1 MSKYFISIVFF
12 ALSLLG
18 CGGGGSDSGNSND
31 GGNSGSLS
39 YVAGEFKTAT
49 SPGFYA
55 PSDIMAY
62 GLGNITCIGE
72 YNYFESENVLVYGNS
87 SLESEDFQYAATLV
101 ENKLN
106 EALSLIG
113 ISREEFDDK
122 RPQYTPGIGRK
133 IVSMF
138 RNGIADISIIDP
150 DLVNT
155 WDSLDPTK
163 QEAILKSHWNG
174 LSDVGQ
180 TELTVIYTELLAD
193 MNLTENTLPEKIGV
207 CLDADMNS
215 TRFGEGTLFGMNLA
229 PKSVASRSDAEQVV
243 LHELIHTIQINVAMP
258 ENDSSSIIDIW
269 FLEGQAT
276 FLAGQQVAKS
286 ANGYYPV
293 DVVIESDAGNQ
304 FQGDGGLA
312 YSHYSKAYSY
322 IDSHSKSSIMD
333 FFLDV
338 RGYNGNNNTG
348 FPNGSSYRFSDA
360 FDSNM
365 KKSNDSVLTL
375 DDFRANYHSIMNNQ

>member
-31 GGNSGSLS
+31 
-39 YVAGEFKTAT
+39 
-49 SPGFYA
+49 
-55 PSDIMAY
+55 
-62 GLGNITCIGE
+62 TCLGE

-101 ENKLN
+101 ENKLS
-106 EALSLIG
+106 EALSLLG

-122 RPQYTPGIGRK
+122 RPQYTPGIGQR
-133 IVSMF
+133 IISMF

-155 WDSLDPTK
+155 WDSLDSTK
-163 QEAILKSHWNG
+163 KQAILKSHWNG

-180 TELTVIYTELLAD
+180 TELTVIYADLLVD

-215 TRFGEGTLFGMNLA
+215 TSFGEGTLFGMNLA

-258 ENDSSSIIDIW
+258 ENDSTSIIDIW

-286 ANGYYPV
+286 ADGYYPV

-304 FQGDGGLA
+304 FQGNGGLA
-312 YSHYSKAYSY
+312 YSHYAKAYSY
-322 IDSHSKSSIMD
+322 IHSHSESSIIE

-348 FPNGSSYRFSDA
+348 FSSYSSYRFSDA

-365 KKSNDSVLTL
+365 KKSNGSVLTL
-375 DDFRANYHSIMNNQ
+375 DDFRANYHSIMNHQ